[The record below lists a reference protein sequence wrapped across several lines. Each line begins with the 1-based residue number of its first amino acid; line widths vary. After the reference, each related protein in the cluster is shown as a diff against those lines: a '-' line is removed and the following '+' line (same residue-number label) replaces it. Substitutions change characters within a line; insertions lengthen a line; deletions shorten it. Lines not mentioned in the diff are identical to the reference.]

1 MRSFLDK
8 SFGRSGEVDCDEVQ
22 RLSSDYLEEELP
34 TAKKSAI
41 QFHLSKCG
49 PCKAFV
55 ETLASTIGLLSRL
68 PSIAAPPG
76 FKQAIIEKTSA
87 DRDNGPS

>member
-1 MRSFLDK
+1 MFSYFKKIL
-8 SFGRSGEVDCDEVQ
+8 GRGEVDCKEV
-22 RLSSDYLEEELP
+22 RRISSEYLEGELP
-34 TAKKSAI
+34 AAKQSAI

-68 PSIAAPPG
+68 PRISAPPG
-76 FKQAIIEKTSA
+76 FKQSLLDLTRGDGDKS
-87 DRDNGPS
+87 PS

>member
-1 MRSFLDK
+1 MRSFLNRI
-8 SFGRSGEVDCDEVQ
+8 FGRSGEAGCDEVQ
-22 RLSSDYLEEELP
+22 CLSSDYLEEEL
-34 TAKKSAI
+34 AAGKQSAI

-49 PCKAFV
+49 PCEAFV

-68 PSIAAPPG
+68 PRIAAPPG

>member
-1 MRSFLDK
+1 MRSLLDK
-8 SFGRSGEVDCDEVQ
+8 MFGRGGEVDCDEVQ

-34 TAKKSAI
+34 PPKQSAI
-41 QFHLSKCG
+41 QFHLNKCG
-49 PCKAFV
+49 SCKAFV

-68 PSIAAPPG
+68 PRIAAPPG

-87 DRDNGPS
+87 ARDNRPS

>member
-1 MRSFLDK
+1 MRGFFRK
-8 SFGRSGEVDCDEVQ
+8 IFGGGEVDCDEVHQ
-22 RLSSDYLEEELP
+22 LSSDYLEEDLP
-34 TAKKSAI
+34 AAKQSAI

-68 PSIAAPPG
+68 PRITAPPG
-76 FKQAIIEKTSA
+76 FKQSLIDQTRGDKDKS
-87 DRDNGPS
+87 PS

>member
-1 MRSFLDK
+1 MRGFFKKIL
-8 SFGRSGEVDCDEVQ
+8 GGGEVDCDEVHQ
-22 RLSSDYLEEELP
+22 LSSDYLEEDLP
-34 TAKKSAI
+34 AAKQSAI

-68 PSIAAPPG
+68 PRITAPPG
-76 FKQAIIEKTSA
+76 FKQSLIDQTRGDKDKS
-87 DRDNGPS
+87 PS

>member
-1 MRSFLDK
+1 MRSLLDK
-8 SFGRSGEVDCDEVQ
+8 MFGRGGEVDCDEVQ

-34 TAKKSAI
+34 PPKQSAI

-55 ETLASTIGLLSRL
+55 ET
-68 PSIAAPPG
+68 
-76 FKQAIIEKTSA
+76 
-87 DRDNGPS
+87 

>member
-1 MRSFLDK
+1 MRGFFKKIL
-8 SFGRSGEVDCDEVQ
+8 GGGGVDCDEVH
-22 RLSSDYLEEELP
+22 RLSSDYLEEDLP
-34 TAKKSAI
+34 AAKRSAI

-68 PSIAAPPG
+68 PRITAPPG
-76 FKQAIIEKTSA
+76 FKQSLIDQNRVEKDKSA
-87 DRDNGPS
+87 T

>member
-8 SFGRSGEVDCDEVQ
+8 IFGRGGEVGCDEVQ

-34 TAKKSAI
+34 AAKQSAI
-41 QFHLSKCG
+41 QFHLNKRG

-55 ETLASTIGLLSRL
+55 ETLASTHRL
-68 PSIAAPPG
+68 AIPLAENRSATRI
-76 FKQAIIEKTSA
+76 QAGDYRK
-87 DRDNGPS
+87 DLCGQR

>member
-1 MRSFLDK
+1 MFSFFKKIL
-8 SFGRSGEVDCDEVQ
+8 GRGEVDCEEV
-22 RLSSDYLEEELP
+22 RRSSSDYLEEDLP
-34 TAKKSAI
+34 AAKQSAI

-68 PSIAAPPG
+68 PRISAPPG
-76 FKQAIIEKTSA
+76 FKQSLIDQTRG
-87 DRDNGPS
+87 DRDKSPS